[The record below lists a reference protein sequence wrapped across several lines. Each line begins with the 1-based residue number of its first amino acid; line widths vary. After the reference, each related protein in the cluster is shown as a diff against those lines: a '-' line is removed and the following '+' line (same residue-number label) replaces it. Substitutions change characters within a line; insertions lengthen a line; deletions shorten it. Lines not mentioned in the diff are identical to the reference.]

1 MKETKFSGCSV
12 NGKLQKLIIVLAIT
26 ILVSTIL
33 SIFGNTAFL
42 AYAEDVAMSTE
53 SIEEVV
59 KVFTNSDYL
68 YDAVNQ
74 IENTS
79 YKIKQ
84 YNTLLAGK
92 KVGNDDY
99 IVQIVPREYFYNSG
113 IVTKIGKE
121 YGFFI
126 KTEKIIA
133 GYRSHVLVFDID
145 IGMNQHENEL
155 TYSVKPLFKFQ
166 YVSSA
171 SGITLEF
178 IADDSILKERFF
190 LKNVCFGY
198 SFLMK
203 IHTIFRTH
211 MVTTRRWTMGLSFY
225 SQDIIVWVIRLKNGK
240 KTLAKRGK
248 FLFEEY

>member
-79 YKIKQ
+79 YKIQQ

-190 LKNVCFGY
+190 LKNVCFGLSVFNENSYNIQDSYGYNKALDNGPIILQSRYNSMGY
-198 SFLMK
+198 SL
-203 IHTIFRTH
+203 
-211 MVTTRRWTMGLSFY
+211 
-225 SQDIIVWVIRLKNGK
+225 
-240 KTLAKRGK
+240 
-248 FLFEEY
+248 EE

>member
-79 YKIKQ
+79 YKIQQ

-121 YGFFI
+121 YGF
-126 KTEKIIA
+126 
-133 GYRSHVLVFDID
+133 S
-145 IGMNQHENEL
+145 
-155 TYSVKPLFKFQ
+155 
-166 YVSSA
+166 
-171 SGITLEF
+171 
-178 IADDSILKERFF
+178 
-190 LKNVCFGY
+190 
-198 SFLMK
+198 
-203 IHTIFRTH
+203 
-211 MVTTRRWTMGLSFY
+211 
-225 SQDIIVWVIRLKNGK
+225 
-240 KTLAKRGK
+240 
-248 FLFEEY
+248 